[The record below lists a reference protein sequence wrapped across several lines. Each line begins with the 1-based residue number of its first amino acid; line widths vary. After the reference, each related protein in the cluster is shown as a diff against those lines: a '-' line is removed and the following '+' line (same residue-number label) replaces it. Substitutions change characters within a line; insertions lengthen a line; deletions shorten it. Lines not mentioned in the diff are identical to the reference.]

1 MFIGILILLS
11 EVLKM
16 EDILN
21 KIKILDCT
29 LRDGGYINNWSFKDE
44 HIAKILK
51 ALKNSK
57 IDIIEC
63 GYLDDKKGVKNNST
77 LFDSI
82 ITADKFLTPLVSSD
96 AQKVIMINLGD
107 FNAKNLPLKE
117 QTFIDGIRLAFH
129 KKDIDKAFETAYK
142 IKELGYNLYF
152 QPMITKNYKDIEF
165 LSIIEKTNEL
175 NPYAFYIVDSFGSMT
190 LDEFQKYLVLA
201 QNNLNSSISLGYHS
215 HNNMQL
221 AFSNAISMCNQNLKR
236 EIIIDSSIYGIGR
249 GAGNLNTELIADYL
263 NNSYEKEYDTL
274 PLLDI
279 IDELLASLMA
289 KNSWGFS
296 PAQFLSAS
304 YNCHPNYASY
314 IVNKNTNHI
323 VGIKKILDKL
333 PEENKSSFDKELI
346 EKLYRE
352 YILEPK
358 SSLKSELKLNL
369 HKNILLI
376 ASGKSVNEYKELLQS
391 KAKDSNYQII
401 GLNHKPSIECD
412 YYFFTNQKRYDE
424 FYEKIESNKI
434 VVTNNIQIKNDVL
447 AILDFK
453 KLAFVG
459 NELVTNVAISCI
471 NYLINSNIKKV
482 FVAGLD
488 GYKENINN
496 YNYDET
502 SVVTDSQT
510 LNEQNIILSNAI
522 DNLKEKISIEFLTPS
537 IFDRKENLRILGIIP
552 ARYKSSRYEGKP
564 LCMISGVPMVKR
576 TYLQAKKSNLLDTLV
591 VATESKKIK
600 EYCESE
606 NIPVIMTSDNC
617 LTGTDRLAEVSK
629 QMDYDLYVNIQ
640 GDEPVIDPKS
650 IDEVVSEYKIYKD
663 NYIAYN
669 LYKII
674 DDKEEVNTDTII
686 KVITNEKDE
695 LMYMSR
701 LGVPF
706 NKSSLEV
713 KHKKQICVY
722 GFTKQA
728 LDVFSSRTKTLNEQ
742 YEDIEILRFVDMGY
756 KVKMKE
762 TNVDSIAVDVPSDV
776 EKVEKFLEKK
786 GLV

>member
-1 MFIGILILLS
+1 MA
-11 EVLKM
+11 
-16 EDILN
+16 D
-21 KIKILDCT
+21 IKILDCT
-29 LRDGGYINNWSFKDE
+29 LRDGGYINDWAFKDT
-44 HIAKILK
+44 HIVKILK
-51 ALKNSK
+51 SIDNSHV
-57 IDIIEC
+57 DIIEC
-63 GYLDDKKGVKNNST
+63 GYLNDKRGMQSDST
-77 LFDSI
+77 LFESI
-82 ITADKFLTPLVSSD
+82 ATANKALTSLAKSY

-107 FNAKNLPLKE
+107 FDVQNLPVKE
-117 QTFIDGIRLAFH
+117 QTSIDGIRLAFH
-129 KKDIDKAFETAYK
+129 KKDIDQAFETAYK
-142 IKELGYNLYF
+142 IKKLGYKLYF
-152 QPMITKNYKDIEF
+152 QPMVTKNYKDIEF

-190 LDEFQKYLVLA
+190 LDEFHKYLVLA
-201 QNNLNSSISLGYHS
+201 QNNLDSSISLGYHS

-221 AFSNAISMCNQNLKR
+221 AFSNAISMCSQNFKR

-263 NNSYEKEYDTL
+263 NNTHEKDYDTL

-304 YNCHPNYASY
+304 YNCHPNYASFL
-314 IVNKNTNHI
+314 VNKNTNHI

-333 PEENKSSFDKELI
+333 PEESKSSFDKKLI

-358 SSLKSELKLNL
+358 SNLLGELKLSL
-369 HKNILLI
+369 DKNILLI

-424 FYEKIESNKI
+424 FYEKIELNKI
-434 VVTNNIQIKNDVL
+434 IVTNNIQIKSDVL
-447 AILDFK
+447 AVLDFE

-459 NELVTNVAISCI
+459 KELVINVAISCI

-482 FVAGLD
+482 SIAGLD
-488 GYKENINN
+488 GYRENINN

-502 SVVTDSQT
+502 SVISDRQT
-510 LNEQNIILSNAI
+510 LLEQNIVLSNAI
-522 DNLKEKISIEFLTPS
+522 ERLKEKISIEFLTPS
-537 IFDRKENLRILGIIP
+537 LFDKKDSLRILGIIP

-576 TYLQAKKSNLLDTLV
+576 TYLQAKKSSLLDDLV
-591 VATESKKIK
+591 VATESEKIK

-663 NYIAYN
+663 EYIAYN

-674 DDKEEVNTDTII
+674 EDKEEVNTDTII

-701 LGVPF
+701 LGIPF
-706 NKSSLEV
+706 NKSSLEA

-742 YEDIEILRFVDMGY
+742 YEDIEILRFIDMGY

-762 TNVDSIAVDVPSDV
+762 TNVDSIAVDVPNDV
-776 EKVEKFLEKK
+776 KKVESFLKGK
-786 GLV
+786 GLK